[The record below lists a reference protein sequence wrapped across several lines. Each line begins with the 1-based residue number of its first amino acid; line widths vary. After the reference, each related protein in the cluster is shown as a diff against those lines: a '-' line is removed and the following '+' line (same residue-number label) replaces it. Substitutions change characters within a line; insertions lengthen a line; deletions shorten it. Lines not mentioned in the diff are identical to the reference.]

1 MDLDCLLKTFRSRRL
16 GYGHGHNAKSAI
28 PVLWYNRGKLSV
40 YPVDNA
46 SLRAKVARQ

>member
-28 PVLWYNRGKLSV
+28 PILGTIEENCRFTQSIT
-40 YPVDNA
+40 PA
-46 SLRAKVARQ
+46 